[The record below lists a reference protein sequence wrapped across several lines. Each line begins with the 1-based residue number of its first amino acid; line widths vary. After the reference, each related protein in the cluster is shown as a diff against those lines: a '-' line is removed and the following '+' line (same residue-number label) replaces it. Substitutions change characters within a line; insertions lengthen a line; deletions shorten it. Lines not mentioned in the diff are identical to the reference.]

1 MDHLLLKFHILL
13 GKGSVKGKV
22 AKDYYR
28 WLQEKKSDGSIKCLV
43 LPQFKTRKTE
53 AFHASALRRLTFS
66 PKATDSFYISVMK
79 RPGKRK

>member
-28 WLQEKKSDGSIKCLV
+28 WLKEKKPDGHIKCLV
-43 LPQFKTRKTE
+43 LPQFKTRTTE
-53 AFHASALRRLTFS
+53 AFHASA
-66 PKATDSFYISVMK
+66 V
-79 RPGKRK
+79 